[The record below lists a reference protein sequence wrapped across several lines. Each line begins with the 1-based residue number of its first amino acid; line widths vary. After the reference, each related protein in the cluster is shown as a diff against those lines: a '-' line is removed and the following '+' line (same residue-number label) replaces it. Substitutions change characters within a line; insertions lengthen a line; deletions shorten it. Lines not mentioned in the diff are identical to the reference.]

1 MRVAGTEPRVT
12 PTLGQN
18 KSIDM
23 LTPTSGGK
31 LLAAIAEAERGETPS
46 ASHVLSRFAG
56 PKRFL
61 LTVLFASQWT
71 VVIMADMESAKYF
84 YWQDKDQWL
93 GYLQDYPDYW
103 TQGESREE
111 LQASLRDLYVDLTSG
126 EIPGVRKLAE
136 LTLR

>member
-1 MRVAGTEPRVT
+1 
-12 PTLGQN
+12 
-18 KSIDM
+18 
-23 LTPTSGGK
+23 
-31 LLAAIAEAERGETPS
+31 
-46 ASHVLSRFAG
+46 
-56 PKRFL
+56 
-61 LTVLFASQWT
+61 
-71 VVIMADMESAKYF
+71 MADMESAKYF